1 MSEATHPSAA
11 VAIAFAIGLGLA
23 IAGLGHISGGHFN
36 PAVSLGVVA
45 ARKFPVKELV
55 PYWVAQLVGGF
66 AAVLVVAVVY
76 SNVAVDKLDTA
87 PGAGISEEL
96 RRHLD
101 LPRRAAR
108 RGLIGGAVWLL
119 FQPGRMHEARSI
131 RLYRRGFGDRRRDVN
146 G

>member
-1 MSEATHPSAA
+1 MSEATRPSAA

-45 ARKFPVKELV
+45 ARKFPVKELST
-55 PYWVAQLVGGF
+55 YWVAQLVGGF

-96 RRHLD
+96 RRHWIYLVGP
-101 LPRRAAR
+101 LVGGWSAERSGCSSNRAAR
-108 RGLIGGAVWLL
+108 TRQGRFDSTGGVSE
-119 FQPGRMHEARSI
+119 GEGEI
-131 RLYRRGFGDRRRDVN
+131 
-146 G
+146 